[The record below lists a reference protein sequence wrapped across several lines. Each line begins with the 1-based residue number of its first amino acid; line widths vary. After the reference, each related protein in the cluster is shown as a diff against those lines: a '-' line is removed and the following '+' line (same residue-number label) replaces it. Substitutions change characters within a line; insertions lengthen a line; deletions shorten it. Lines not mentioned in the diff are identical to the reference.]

1 VRRRLIAIG
10 VAAGMIAATAAAV
23 TLPAGA
29 ETSGAPGAK
38 GLSWHDCK
46 MPEGW
51 PPERPLP
58 ECTTLSVPLDHSNPS
73 GKTISI
79 EVSRVKATGTAQ
91 ERRGIMLVNRG
102 GPGGTGV
109 EFASSMAFR
118 FAQATPE
125 ISKAYD
131 IVGFDPR
138 GVNQSTGFTCVDPAS
153 WYKAPRPDY
162 VPANADEEKV
172 HLARAKEYAEGCQ
185 KNAGELLPHM
195 KTTDAVKDMDAIRT
209 ALGEKKIGFYGYSY
223 GTYLGAVYGT
233 LFPERVDR
241 MVLDSIVAPSNV
253 WYEGQLA
260 QDRQFDK
267 VLNMYFDWIAKYD
280 ATYHLGTSGK
290 EVAEKFYA
298 ARKQLRDKPAGGVVG
313 PSELDDIFTSA
324 GYTVDAWPAFAP
336 ALSAYVNNGDEN
348 ALAELYSP
356 TDAAGDNGNAVY
368 NAVQCSDAKWPS
380 KWSKWHND
388 AEQVYKEAPFL
399 AWSNTWF
406 NAACFYWPVKA
417 GKPTKITGKGMPPV
431 LLLQATHDAATP
443 LAGGVEMRKLLKNS
457 RLVVENDGISHGIG
471 LSGNACLDEKVNA
484 YMASGELPKNNRKG
498 LVDATCD
505 ALPLPEPVAEEKAAA
520 AAKAQ
525 RSPLPGDDLVL
536 PHRR

>member
-1 VRRRLIAIG
+1 MRRRLIAVG
-10 VAAGMIAATAAAV
+10 VAVAAIAATAAVA
-23 TLPAGA
+23 TTAGA
-29 ETSGAPGAK
+29 ETPGAPAAS

-58 ECTTLSVPLDHSNPS
+58 ECTTLKVPMDHDNPS
-73 GKTISI
+73 GKTISL
-79 EVSRVKATGTAQ
+79 EVSRVKATGTAK

-118 FAQATPE
+118 FEQATPE
-125 ISKAYD
+125 IRKAYD

-138 GVNQSTGFTCVDPAS
+138 GVNQSSGFTCVNPAD

-162 VPANADEEKV
+162 VPANLDEEKV
-172 HLARAKEYAEGCQ
+172 HLARAKEYAQGCE
-185 KNAGELLPHM
+185 KNAGEFLSHLR
-195 KTTDAVKDMDAIRT
+195 TTDAVKDMDSIRA

-233 LFPERVDR
+233 LFPKRVDR

-280 ATYHLGTSGK
+280 STYHLGTTGK
-290 EVAEKFYA
+290 QVAEKYYA
-298 ARKQLRDKPAGGVVG
+298 TRKTLKTKPAGGVVG

-324 GYTVDAWPAFAP
+324 GYTVDVWPAFAP
-336 ALSAYVNNGDEN
+336 ALSAYVNKGDEN

-356 TDAAGDNGNAVY
+356 TDEAGDNGNAIY
-368 NAVQCSDAKWPS
+368 NSVQCSDAAWPK
-380 KWSKWHND
+380 KWSKWHSD
-388 AEQVYKEAPFL
+388 AAKMHKEAPFL

-417 GKPTKITGKGMPPV
+417 GTPTKITGKGMPPV

-457 RLVVENDGISHGIG
+457 RLVVEEGGISHGIG
-471 LSGNACLDEKVNA
+471 LSGSKCLDDRVNA
-484 YMASGELPKNNRKG
+484 YMADGQLPKAGRG
-498 LVDATCD
+498 GVDATCD
-505 ALPLPEPVAEEKAAA
+505 ALPLPEPEAGA
-520 AAKAQ
+520 AAKAA
-525 RSPLPGDDLVL
+525 RAIDPIDNVAMP
-536 PHRR
+536 RR